1 MRLTEVFEEVKN
13 QWPNEIIIGDC
24 ILWDDQQGLS
34 CEWLDNLFWLL
45 DENSKHGEWGKLM
58 CWGIFCGIK
67 QYIIFLEEPYPYKIN
82 INSMDIGYAIYKI
95 NESIYSRDSVY
106 WPERHKYEND
116 LHTLYEK
123 YWGEG
128 RPLD

>member
-1 MRLTEVFEEVKN
+1 MVLLTQIFEDVIK
-13 QWPNEIIIGDC
+13 QWPKEIVIKDC
-24 ILWDDQQGLS
+24 ILFDDGRFV
-34 CEWLDNLFWLL
+34 CPCLDKLFWDI
-45 DENSKHGEWGKLM
+45 DEECVHGEWGSLM

-67 QYIIFLEEPYPYKIN
+67 QYIKFLEEPYPCKIS
-82 INSMDIGYAIYKI
+82 INKIDIGYAIYKI
-95 NESIYSRDSVY
+95 NESIYSSDSVY
-106 WPERHKYEND
+106 WSERHKYEND